1 MRTLQPKKKKRL
13 AVSLG
18 FSLLTNQLAYW
29 LGRLLGQ
36 GRSHVNMACTLD
48 AHIPFLTWTVIVYLS
63 FFLFWF
69 LMSCYFALRGGS
81 EGERFFC
88 ALLLV
93 NIGCFL
99 FYVLLPTSTLRPEIT
114 GGSVWDVVLGSLYR
128 MDAPDNLFPSM
139 HCAISWLCWGAVR
152 RKKDVPLA
160 LRGFSLF
167 TATAICISTLT
178 TKQHVLVDVVG
189 GILFAELGYWV
200 SGTERVSKLYHLA
213 IGIILRNTSQKIRK
227 SQKSLRSNDTTVS

>member
-1 MRTLQPKKKKRL
+1 MRTLQPEKKKRL

-99 FYVLLPTSTLRPEIT
+99 FYV
-114 GGSVWDVVLGSLYR
+114 SVWDAVLGSLYR
-128 MDAPDNLFPSM
+128 VDAPDNLFPSM
-139 HCAISWLCWGAVR
+139 HCAISWLCWVAGR
-152 RKKDVPLA
+152 RKKDVPPV

-167 TATAICISTLT
+167 AAAAICISTLT
-178 TKQHVLVDVVG
+178 TKQHVLADLVA
-189 GILFAELGYWV
+189 GIIFAEVGYWL
-200 SGTERVSKLYHLA
+200 SGAEQFSRLYSFST
-213 IGIILRNTSQKIRK
+213 R
-227 SQKSLRSNDTTVS
+227 